1 LEEFP
6 ILRNEFVDKGD
17 DMKHCYNIHACEYII
32 PVKTNDIIE
41 FLKNAEKQKIT
52 HLVIDDKEKR
62 RVQFVKDVFQNE
74 NEFPYLTK
82 IYDSKDDQYK
92 YHAKIFEIDFEK
104 FNELNSD
111 KNYNIKK

>member
-1 LEEFP
+1 M
-6 ILRNEFVDKGD
+6 IIVDR
-17 DMKHCYNIHACEYII
+17 E
-32 PVKTNDIIE
+32 
-41 FLKNAEKQKIT
+41 Q
-52 HLVIDDKEKR
+52 R
-62 RVQFVKDVFQNE
+62 RVKFVNDVFQNE
-74 NEFPYLTK
+74 NNFSYLTK